1 MFPVENT
8 STNITYYDQ
17 LSENKICS
25 FIVGLTGS
33 FLLFCIFYIMS
44 ENRINQEINAGFFF
58 RIGYALLF
66 ILISMALSFTN
77 EVLCNIQISFI
88 SFGIFFILYNI
99 TTMKMIQYPNR
110 MLLHYHSI
118 AFPFLIIAVVLLLL

>member
-1 MFPVENT
+1 MLPNKNT

-17 LSENKICS
+17 SFENKVCS
-25 FIVGLTGS
+25 FIIGLTGS
-33 FLLFCIFYIMS
+33 FLLFCIFYIIS
-44 ENRINQEINAGFFF
+44 ENRVNQEINSGFFF

-66 ILISMALSFTN
+66 ILISISLSFIN
-77 EVLCNIQISFI
+77 DSSCNLQISLM

-110 MLLHYHSI
+110 MLLHYHI
-118 AFPFLIIAVVLLLL
+118 ITFPFLITGIMLLCL

>member
-1 MFPVENT
+1 MLQNENT

-17 LSENKICS
+17 SSEHKICS

-33 FLLFCIFYIMS
+33 FLLFCIFYIIS
-44 ENRINQEINAGFFF
+44 ENRVNQEINAGFFF

-66 ILISMALSFTN
+66 ILISISLSFIN
-77 EVLCNIQISFI
+77 DSSCNLQISLM

-110 MLLHYHSI
+110 MLLHYHGI
-118 AFPFLIIAVVLLLL
+118 TFPFLITGIILLCL

>member
-1 MFPVENT
+1 MYPSENT
-8 STNITYYDQ
+8 SVTYYEDQ
-17 LSENKICS
+17 SFENKVCS

-44 ENRINQEINAGFFF
+44 ENRMNQEINAGFNF

-66 ILISMALSFTN
+66 ILIAISFPLVT
-77 EVLCNIQISFI
+77 EVSCTIQMSFI
-88 SFGIFFILYNI
+88 SFGIFFILHNI

-110 MLLHYHSI
+110 ILLQYHCI
-118 AFPFLIIAVVLLLL
+118 TFPFLIIAVVLLLL

>member
-1 MFPVENT
+1 MLPNENM
-8 STNITYYDQ
+8 STNITYYNQ
-17 LSENKICS
+17 SSENKICS

-44 ENRINQEINAGFFF
+44 ENRINQEINSGFFF

-66 ILISMALSFTN
+66 ILISMALSFVN
-77 EVLCNIQISFI
+77 DLSCNIQISFI

-110 MLLHYHSI
+110 MLLHYNVI
-118 AFPFLIIAVVLLLL
+118 TFPFLITGIILLCL